1 MNPILTYN
9 RIIRFVTSPLT
20 VLLVTA
26 MLVAAPRSQQQTPSQ
41 ECKQPLSSEPS
52 LADIARALQKQRAK
66 QNLKNVPLYTND
78 NLPKETGGV
87 GLIGSSNPPSPSAS
101 GNENAGSVS
110 KEQDLAYLRY
120 KLNQAQQQLQ
130 MHQREVTVLQQ
141 QLSQSSMQYYPNP
154 NQTLFQE
161 YSRQDINKLTDQLHQ
176 KQQQVA
182 DDQKEIEDLQD
193 QIQRTQG
200 SLGSVIGISG
210 TPESAVPPGLKPGTK
225 AYWQARLDAA
235 REQLASAQEG
245 EKLAEEELKL
255 LNLQQLRTLDPNQR
269 TVLAA
274 RINAKQAEV
283 QAAKQAVEKAQQDL
297 DRLEKEFKAKDF
309 PEEGNP

>member
-9 RIIRFVTSPLT
+9 RTIRFVTSPLT

-26 MLVAAPRSQQQTPSQ
+26 MLVAAPRSQQQTSSQ

-161 YSRQDINKLTDQLHQ
+161 YSRQDINRLQTTRKKLKTCRIKSSELKVLSDQL
-176 KQQQVA
+176 
-182 DDQKEIEDLQD
+182 
-193 QIQRTQG
+193 
-200 SLGSVIGISG
+200 LG
-210 TPESAVPPGLKPGTK
+210 
-225 AYWQARLDAA
+225 
-235 REQLASAQEG
+235 
-245 EKLAEEELKL
+245 
-255 LNLQQLRTLDPNQR
+255 
-269 TVLAA
+269 
-274 RINAKQAEV
+274 
-283 QAAKQAVEKAQQDL
+283 
-297 DRLEKEFKAKDF
+297 F
-309 PEEGNP
+309 PELPKARSLPDSSPERKPTGRLVSMLRASSWRPHRREKSLRKKN

>member
-1 MNPILTYN
+1 MSPILTGSKTM
-9 RIIRFVTSPLT
+9 RFVTFPLIM
-20 VLLVTA
+20 LLA
-26 MLVAAPRSQQQTPSQ
+26 ISLAFAAPRSQQTSSQ
-41 ECKQPLSSEPS
+41 ASKQIVSSEPS
-52 LADIARALQKQRAK
+52 VADVARALQEQRAK
-66 QNLKNVPLYTND
+66 ENLKDVPLYTND
-78 NLPKETGGV
+78 NLPKGTAGV
-87 GLIGSSNPPSPSAS
+87 GLIGSSNSSAS
-101 GNENAGSVS
+101 ATENEKAGSARA
-110 KEQDLAYLRY
+110 EQDLAYLRY

-130 MHQREVTVLQQ
+130 MHQREVAVLEQ

-154 NQTLFQE
+154 NDTLFQE
-161 YSRQDINKLTDQLHQ
+161 YSRRNINKLTDALHQ

-182 DDQKEIEDLQD
+182 DDQKEVADLQD
-193 QIQRTQG
+193 QIQRTQV
-200 SLGSVIGISG
+200 SLGSAIGTSG
-210 TPESAVPPGLKPGTK
+210 TSESAIPPGVKPGTK

-235 REQLASAQEG
+235 RQQLASAQEA

-297 DRLEKEFKAKDF
+297 DRLEKEFKAKGSSA
-309 PEEGNP
+309 EGNP

>member
-1 MNPILTYN
+1 MDPILTHDKT
-9 RIIRFVTSPLT
+9 IRFVTSPLT

-26 MLVAAPRSQQQTPSQ
+26 MLVAAPRSQQQTSSKAT
-41 ECKQPLSSEPS
+41 KQTTSSEPS
-52 LADIARALQKQRAK
+52 LADVARALQEQRAK
-66 QNLKNVPLYTND
+66 ENLKDVPLYTND
-78 NLPKETGGV
+78 NLPKGTAGV
-87 GLIGSSNPPSPSAS
+87 GLIGSSNSSAS
-101 GNENAGSVS
+101 ASENEKAGSARA
-110 KEQDLAYLRY
+110 EQELAYLRY
-120 KLNQAQQQLQ
+120 KLNLAQQQLQ
-130 MHQREVTVLQQ
+130 MHQREVAVLQQ

-154 NQTLFQE
+154 NDTLFQE
-161 YSRQDINKLTDQLHQ
+161 YSRRDINKLTDALHQ
-176 KQQQVA
+176 KQRQVA

-200 SLGSVIGISG
+200 SLGSAIGTSG
-210 TPESAVPPGLKPGTK
+210 TSESAIPPGVKPRTK

-235 REQLASAQEG
+235 RQQLASAQEA

-274 RINAKQAEV
+274 RINAKQTEV

-297 DRLEKEFKAKDF
+297 DRLEKEFKAKGSSA
-309 PEEGNP
+309 EGDS